1 MVRWLN
7 VVAVLAL
14 IGSAIYAYRVK
25 YETIFFAERITN
37 LRNQN
42 AAERDAIAVLRAEWA
57 HLTRPIRIQA
67 LADQHLELKQLTV
80 DQIVRVGELPD
91 QPPRSDT
98 IGRKLDAL
106 GLGEPTSTP
115 RDPRVGRAG
124 ATTPTASR
132 AAIPA
137 ATAAANRSAAPT
149 AIPAVIPRQ

>member
-25 YETIFFAERITN
+25 YETIFYAERIAQ

-42 AAERDAIAVLRAEWA
+42 AEERDAIAVLRAEWA
-57 HLTRPIRIQA
+57 HLTRPTRIQA
-67 LADQHLELKQLTV
+67 LAEQHLELQQLV
-80 DQIVRVGELPD
+80 VGQIVRVGDLPD
-91 QPPRSDT
+91 QPPRTDT
-98 IGRKLDAL
+98 IARKLDAL

-115 RDPRVGRAG
+115 RDPRIGRAG
-124 ATTPTASR
+124 ATTPASAPAAIR

-137 ATAAANRSAAPT
+137 DITA
-149 AIPAVIPRQ
+149 AIPAAPRQER